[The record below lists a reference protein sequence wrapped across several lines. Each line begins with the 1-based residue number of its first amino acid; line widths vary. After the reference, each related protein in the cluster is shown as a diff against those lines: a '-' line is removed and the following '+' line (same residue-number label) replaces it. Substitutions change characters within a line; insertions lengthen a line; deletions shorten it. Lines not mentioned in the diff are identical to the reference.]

1 MGIRPNIIHAIDII
15 SIYLSFKKRVL
26 EYNQVNLRY
35 LKGTFKMNLCVEVE
49 ELNWLTTLL
58 QICLEILI
66 LKSLLLTLYYFFKES
81 CLVAIK
87 ATKVCHLVKFI

>member
-1 MGIRPNIIHAIDII
+1 MMGIRPNIIHAIDII

-49 ELNWLTTLL
+49 ELN
-58 QICLEILI
+58 
-66 LKSLLLTLYYFFKES
+66 
-81 CLVAIK
+81 
-87 ATKVCHLVKFI
+87 